1 MRPLKSMVGE
11 TIIVRVPILD
21 PEEMSLVR
29 LHGVDANGIWIEC
42 QDFTDALMKR
52 CRLATSVTTPVLFV
66 PFTSIEFILGSVRS
80 LSLSE
85 SAFGLGEDG

>member
-1 MRPLKSMVGE
+1 MRPLKSLVGE
-11 TIIVRVPILD
+11 MIIVRIPILD

-42 QDFTDALMKR
+42 QDFTDALMTR
-52 CRLATSVTTPVLFV
+52 CHLASSVTTPLLFV
-66 PFTSIEFILGSVRS
+66 PFARIEFILGAVRA

-85 SAFGLGEDG
+85 TAFGLAEDG